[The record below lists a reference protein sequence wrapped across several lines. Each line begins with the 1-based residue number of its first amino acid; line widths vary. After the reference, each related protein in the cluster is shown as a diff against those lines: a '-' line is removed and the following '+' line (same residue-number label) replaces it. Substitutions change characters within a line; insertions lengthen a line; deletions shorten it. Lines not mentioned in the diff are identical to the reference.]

1 MKEKTSSLLM
11 FTEDIKGMQ
20 NRPTVNVRTYHLTRA
35 AWERSVD
42 PLQMNVVR
50 LNSAAGNN
58 LLLAFLLTL
67 YPWGRQLNIDRSI
80 AY

>member
-1 MKEKTSSLLM
+1 
-11 FTEDIKGMQ
+11 MQ
-20 NRPTVNVRTYHLTRA
+20 IRPTVNVWTYHLAGA

-58 LLLAFLLTL
+58 LLLAFPLTL
-67 YPWGRQLNIDRSI
+67 YPRGRQLNIDRSI
-80 AY
+80 TY